1 MQKKEIRAAFR
12 QKRSD
17 LTHQAVTRM
26 EDLLLIRAQQAGL
39 PPVTMLMGYMAD
51 VSRNEPDPT
60 NIMRWLR
67 FMSPGMMEVMPRIH
81 HSNGDM
87 DAVIFEE
94 GQTLILNPFGIA
106 EPAGGEVVDPEEIDL
121 IFIPMLAFDQQG
133 YRVGYGKG
141 YYDRF
146 LSRCRRD
153 CLKVGLSFF
162 EPIEMIEDVHA
173 GDVRLDLCITPEQ
186 VYQWPTY
193 F

>member
-12 QKRSD
+12 QKRMD
-17 LTHQAVTRM
+17 LTQQAVNRM
-26 EDLLLIRAQQAGL
+26 EDLLLIQAQHAGL
-39 PPVTMLMGYMAD
+39 PSVNMLMGYMAD
-51 VSRNEPDPT
+51 ISRNEPDPA
-60 NIMRWLR
+60 NIIRWVR
-67 FMSPGMMEVMPRIH
+67 FMSPAMLEVMPRIRT
-81 HSNGDM
+81 SDNNM

-94 GQTLILNPFGIA
+94 GQSLSRNAFGIA
-106 EPAGGEVVDPEEIDL
+106 EPSGGELADPKEIDL

-162 EPIEMIEDVHA
+162 EPIEKITDVHP

>member
-12 QKRSD
+12 QKRLD

-39 PPVTMLMGYMAD
+39 PPVNLLMGYMAD
-51 VSRNEPDPT
+51 VSRNEPDPA
-60 NIMRWLR
+60 NIIRWLR
-67 FMSPGMMEVMPRIH
+67 FMSPGMLEVMPRIH
-81 HSNGDM
+81 HSNADM

-94 GQTLILNPFGIA
+94 GQSLTLNPFGIN

-153 CLKVGLSFF
+153 CIKVGLCFF